1 MKHIKSVKYPMPSKF
16 HGSVRRFAHRV
27 GKIQGGGGVEVLPSF
42 VISAPVHLID
52 CGSDTFDL
60 K

>member
-27 GKIQGGGGVEVLPSF
+27 GKNTGGGEGLKSCHPS
-42 VISAPVHLID
+42 
-52 CGSDTFDL
+52 
-60 K
+60 